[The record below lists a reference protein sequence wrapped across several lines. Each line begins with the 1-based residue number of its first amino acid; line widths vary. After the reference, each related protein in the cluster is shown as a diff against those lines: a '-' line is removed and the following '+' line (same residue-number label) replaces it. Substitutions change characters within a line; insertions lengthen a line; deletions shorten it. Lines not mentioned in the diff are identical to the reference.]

1 MESNS
6 KNTRQAVI
14 KECMDILPQL
24 RERFGQ
30 NSVYAWSNRIPQELA
45 EKMKSVGIKSVSQS
59 ASTGSWFIHDD
70 SEYSK
75 QKSKNFVYDTIDE
88 SESLL

>member
-1 MESNS
+1 MDSNS
-6 KNTRQAVI
+6 KNRDAI
-14 KECMDILPQL
+14 IEECMDILPEL

-30 NSVYAWSNRIPQELA
+30 NSVFVWSNRIPLELA
-45 EKMKSVGIKSVSQS
+45 EKMKSVGIRSVSQS

-70 SEYSK
+70 YEYSK

>member
-1 MESNS
+1 MESKM
-6 KNTRQAVI
+6 KNRDAI
-14 KECMDILPQL
+14 IDECKDILPEL
-24 RERFGQ
+24 RKRFGQ
-30 NSVYAWSNRIPQELA
+30 NSVNVWSNRIPQELA
-45 EKMKSVGIKSVSQS
+45 EKMKSVGIRSVSQS
-59 ASTGSWFIHDD
+59 ASSGSWFIHDD